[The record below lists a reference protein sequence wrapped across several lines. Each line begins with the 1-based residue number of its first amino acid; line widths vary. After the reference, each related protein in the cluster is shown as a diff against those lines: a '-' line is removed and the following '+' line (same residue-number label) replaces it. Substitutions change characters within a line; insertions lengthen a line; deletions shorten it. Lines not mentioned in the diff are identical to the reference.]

1 MQRKSRGGAKLN
13 PYEELYLSWRR
24 EIENAELGSLPADF
38 FGRMAQYLRLLKE
51 GSRMLD
57 KKTLKATLLEH
68 EAKHV
73 RKMLEQIVW
82 MRYEKLTH
90 LMGENQKAPSEQ
102 LSSDEVRILEGL
114 TPIAEVYCRLAKGII
129 EESSSNKEPA
139 KTRRVVLR
147 FLKDVPAI
155 IGADMKTYGPFSTE
169 DVASVH
175 IDNARILVKQGLA
188 VLVENV

>member
-1 MQRKSRGGAKLN
+1 MN
-13 PYEELYLSWRR
+13 PYEELYLSWRK
-24 EIENAELGSLPADF
+24 EIEDAELGRLPTDF
-38 FGRMAQYLRLLKE
+38 FVRMAEYLRLLKE

-68 EAKHV
+68 ETKHA
-73 RKMLEQIVW
+73 RKMLEQLVW

-90 LMGENQKAPSEQ
+90 LMGQTQKAPSEQ
-102 LSSDEVRILEGL
+102 LSSDEDRILERL
-114 TPIAEVYCRLAKGII
+114 TPIAEAYSRLAKGIL
-129 EESSSNKEPA
+129 EESTPNKEPD

-188 VLVENV
+188 AKVENV

>member
-24 EIENAELGSLPADF
+24 EIEDAELSRLPADF
-38 FGRMAQYLRLLKE
+38 FVRMAEYLRLLKE

-73 RKMLEQIVW
+73 RKMLEQLVW

-90 LMGENQKAPSEQ
+90 LMGQNQKASSEQ

-114 TPIAEVYCRLAKGII
+114 TPIAEAYCRLAKGII
-129 EESSSNKEPA
+129 EESSPNKEPA

-188 VLVENV
+188 VIVENV